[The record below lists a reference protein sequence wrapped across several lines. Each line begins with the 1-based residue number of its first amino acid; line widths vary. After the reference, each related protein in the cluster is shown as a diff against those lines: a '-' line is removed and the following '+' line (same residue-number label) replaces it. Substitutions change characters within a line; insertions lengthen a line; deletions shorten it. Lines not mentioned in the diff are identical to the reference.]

1 MQEFSARGCC
11 LQHRSAAR
19 AGKTLKLEEIHA
31 MPYTVYLVQNK
42 KVDLFFFLKMLLF
55 SIGAHSIGA
64 RCTEQRHQQKAER
77 SHCN

>member
-11 LQHRSAAR
+11 LQLRSAAR

-42 KVDLFFFLKMLLF
+42 KVDLFFFPQNAVVQHRSSL
-55 SIGAHSIGA
+55 H
-64 RCTEQRHQQKAER
+64 RAEAPAEG
-77 SHCN
+77 

>member
-11 LQHRSAAR
+11 LQLRSAAR

-55 SIGAHSIGA
+55 SIGA